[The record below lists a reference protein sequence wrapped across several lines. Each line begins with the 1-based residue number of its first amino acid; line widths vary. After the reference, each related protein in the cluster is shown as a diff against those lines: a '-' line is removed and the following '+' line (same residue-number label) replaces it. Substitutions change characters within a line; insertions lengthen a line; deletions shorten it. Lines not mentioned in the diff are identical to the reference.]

1 MYGKIYKNMIH
12 LRQPNNNKYQ
22 SFFAFCTHGAEKSCV
37 IGDEGLYDFMLRSL
51 NSRSQLLSHLL

>member
-1 MYGKIYKNMIH
+1 MIH